1 MQSSYKRVLGVLVV
15 GAALALPAA
24 AWAQQ
29 GAPQQATP
37 ASSPK
42 KEEVKPTTAP
52 TSKANADKMP
62 ATAGAPTPDAPKVG
76 SPPKPGQGSTAVPG
90 WNNPPAWG
98 TASER
103 PQYASIPGVDTNRL
117 IQGAGR
123 EWREFRNGPMTQ
135 MGGWLLVIVLAL
147 LAIFYLIKGK
157 IRLHGQPT
165 GRLIERFNAVE
176 RASHWVMAISFV
188 FLAITGIVILFGK
201 HIVLPW
207 LGYTGFAWLSVV
219 SKNIHNFVGPLFIF
233 SMLVM
238 FLVFVRDNMFRSYDW
253 KWIGKFGGMFS
264 KGGEVPSGRFNGME
278 KMWFWGGLVLL
289 GTIVSITGLIL
300 DFPNWNQGR
309 QLMQQANVIHA
320 IAAIL
325 FIAGAFGH
333 IYIGTIGM
341 EGAYRGMR
349 DGYVDETWA
358 REHHS
363 LWYDE
368 IKAGRR
374 PERIVA
380 PTAQPVAGDD

>member
-1 MQSSYKRVLGVLVV
+1 MQRLHPRLLGALLL
-15 GAALALPAA
+15 GASLLFPAA
-24 AWAQQ
+24 AFAQQ
-29 GAPQQATP
+29 AAPNAAAPTRQ
-37 ASSPK
+37 
-42 KEEVKPTTAP
+42 EVKPETAP
-52 TSKANADKMP
+52 TPKANADKMP
-62 ATAGAPTPDAPKVG
+62 STAGAPTPDAPKVS
-76 SPPKPGQGSTAVPG
+76 SPASPNRSSTALPG

-157 IRLHGQPT
+157 IRLHGAPT

-176 RASHWVMAISFV
+176 RAAHWVMAISFV

-358 REHHS
+358 QQHHS
-363 LWYDE
+363 LWYE
-368 IKAGRR
+368 EVKAGKR

-380 PTAQPVAGDD
+380 GRAQPVAGDD

>member
-1 MQSSYKRVLGVLVV
+1 MHTSTSKWLGALLV
-15 GAALALPAA
+15 GAALLLPGAA
-24 AWAQQ
+24 AAQQ
-29 GAPQQATP
+29 AGAPNP
-37 ASSPK
+37 PK
-42 KEEVKPTTAP
+42 EAVKPETAP
-52 TSKANADKMP
+52 TAKANADKMP
-62 ATAGAPTPDAPKVG
+62 QTAGAPTPDAPKAS
-76 SPPKPGQGSTAVPG
+76 SPPVPGKGSTAVPG

-103 PQYASIPGVDTNRL
+103 PQYASIPGIDTNRL

-123 EWREFRNGPMTQ
+123 EWREFRNGPLTQ

-147 LAIFYLIKGK
+147 LAVFYLVKGK
-157 IRLHGQPT
+157 IRLHGAPT

-188 FLAITGIVILFGK
+188 FLAITGIIILWGK
-201 HIVLPW
+201 HLILPW
-207 LGYTGFAWLSVV
+207 LGYTAFAWLTVV
-219 SKNIHNFVGPLFIF
+219 AKNIHNFVGPLFIF
-233 SMLVM
+233 SIIVM
-238 FLVFVRDNMFRSYDW
+238 FLVYVRDNMFRSYDW
-253 KWIGKFGGMFS
+253 TWIGRFGGMFS

-289 GTIVSITGLIL
+289 GTVVSITGLIL

-309 QLMQQANVIHA
+309 EIMQQANVIHA

-349 DGYVDETWA
+349 EGYVDEAWA

-363 LWYDE
+363 LWYEE

-380 PTAQPVAGDD
+380 PSTAQPVAGDD